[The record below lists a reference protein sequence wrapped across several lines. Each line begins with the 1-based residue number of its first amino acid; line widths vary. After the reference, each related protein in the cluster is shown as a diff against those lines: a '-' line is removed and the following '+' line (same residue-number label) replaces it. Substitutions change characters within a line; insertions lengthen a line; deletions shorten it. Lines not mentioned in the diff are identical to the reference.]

1 MSLRSSVKSV
11 IIADLT
17 NLQNRGLVNG
27 LVTAPFIPN
36 GFIAGYI
43 TSGINGFEG
52 SGWRWG
58 YGMFVI
64 LTPVYFTTLDPRS
77 LLGSMASK
85 EVGRSGNCGSRLRS
99 TTITGSQQSQKACL
113 CDPLRSVL
121 ADRCSW
127 PTATGI
133 WPRLFL
139 SPFLPGGRG

>member
-1 MSLRSSVKSV
+1 MSLKSSVKSV

-64 LTPVYFTTLDPRS
+64 LTPVYFDVTFDPRS

-85 EVGRSGNCGSRLRS
+85 EVGRFGNCRSRLRS
-99 TTITGSQQSQKACL
+99 ATVTGSQ
-113 CDPLRSVL
+113 
-121 ADRCSW
+121 
-127 PTATGI
+127 
-133 WPRLFL
+133 
-139 SPFLPGGRG
+139 